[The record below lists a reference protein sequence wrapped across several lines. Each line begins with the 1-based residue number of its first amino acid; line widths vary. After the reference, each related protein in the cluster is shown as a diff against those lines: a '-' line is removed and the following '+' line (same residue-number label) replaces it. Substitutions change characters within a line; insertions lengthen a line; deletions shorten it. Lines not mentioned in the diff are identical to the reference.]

1 MRVFLFV
8 YDNYY
13 KCATVGLQFIC
24 FCSIF
29 TAELTNKERVQKM
42 SHADILTGAELFDER
57 EFEPEI
63 DEEFDRFCENDL
75 KPLATEALKYD
86 ELSEEIF
93 DESVRIFQRLG
104 VHKFAIPNEYG
115 GDQITARMMTS
126 FTRKVCRVP
135 GAADLGLSVGAGNS
149 LFTAPVF
156 NFGTEELKQLLA
168 PELLVGKY
176 GCFAQTEG
184 EAGSHVSAIRAKAVL
199 DKDGI
204 WRITGTKRFITGGWK
219 ANYALV
225 PAISD
230 PQMHQANEDT
240 GMTVFVVDC
249 DEERVRGTLDTSKN
263 EHKIG
268 LTHSPTTEMVFD
280 GTATLAILG
289 PIHDGYRKVNL
300 TTLGDSR
307 GTVIAGQAVGIGESA
322 YREALTYA
330 KERKAFGGSIY
341 EKHAIKDGLLLDME
355 ARNRI
360 MWALTL
366 QSCTLKDAFPKGD
379 SRPYESQASLAKLIC
394 GEYVRNVA
402 TKGLQIHGGNGY
414 IRDYPIGRILND
426 SYITAIYEG
435 TSQVQSMLVARGFLK
450 AIQSG
455 VLSAEPYDVVRV
467 WPFAVYGFQD
477 KNAWDDIAYRAGVYE
492 RRMRFFNTL
501 QQIVSNY
508 PIENP
513 RNLPAP
519 YFAATEAFGS
529 LEGATLVL
537 AGRHYGAKE
546 FSDVSDEV
554 IRRAFAIADGELE
567 QLESTY
573 LK

>member
-1 MRVFLFV
+1 MASFLLIWGLF
-8 YDNYY
+8 YLCGGLKLKFFY
-13 KCATVGLQFIC
+13 ATL
-24 FCSIF
+24 
-29 TAELTNKERVQKM
+29 
-42 SHADILTGAELFDER
+42 GAEPSNNSKGAKMTQDVVLTADKLFTTREGENEMDEV
-57 EFEPEI
+57 
-63 DEEFDRFCENDL
+63 FDDFCERDL
-75 KPLATEALKYD
+75 KPLASRALQHH
-86 ELSEEIF
+86 ELSEEVF
-93 DESVRIFQRLG
+93 DESVRVFQKLG
-104 VHKFAIPNEYG
+104 THAFAIPQKYG
-115 GDQITARMMTS
+115 GEQITARMLTS

-225 PAISD
+225 PAIYD

-322 YREALTYA
+322 YREAFAYA
-330 KERKAFGGSIY
+330 KERKAFGESIY

-355 ARNRI
+355 TRNRI

-435 TSQVQSMLVARGFLK
+435 TSQIQSMLVARKFLQVF
-450 AIQSG
+450 QSG
-455 VLSAEPYDVVRV
+455 ALNSGTEGVVKI
-467 WPFAVYGFQD
+467 WPFAGYNFE
-477 KNAWDDIAYRAGVYE
+477 DINGWE
-492 RRMRFFNTL
+492 GL
-501 QQIVSNY
+501 
-508 PIENP
+508 
-513 RNLPAP
+513 
-519 YFAATEAFGS
+519 ATE
-529 LEGATLVL
+529 T
-537 AGRHYGAKE
+537 R
-546 FSDVSDEV
+546 
-554 IRRAFAIADGELE
+554 
-567 QLESTY
+567 
-573 LK
+573 